1 MWSDDIIRLRPW
13 VIPQK
18 RGQKQIFRF
27 NFSMPFEVN
36 NFAIQTWNV
45 VLVFECRFVSEN
57 VCFICEICVLIV
69 E

>member
-1 MWSDDIIRLRPW
+1 MTLSGYAHGSFPK
-13 VIPQK
+13 K